1 MLLHVTLLAEARSSL
16 EGFAGRPS
24 QAKLRRAISTGYYAC
39 FHRLT
44 YESARIIVSGS
55 RGEAR
60 NYVRRGYKHG
70 AMKELCVSISSGKVP
85 KRWPVGTP
93 PASSELREACTKFVK
108 LQDSRHRAD
117 YDVGAVL
124 SLEEAKLTLDEAER
138 FQTLLDTLSQGKSDA
153 FRLFAIALLAQP
165 SIY

>member
-1 MLLHVTLLAEARSSL
+1 MLLHLSLLAEARSSL

-24 QAKLRRAISTGYYAC
+24 QAKLRRAVSTGYYAC

-44 YESARIIVSGS
+44 YESARIIVSGE
-55 RGEAR
+55 RGDAR

-70 AMKELCVSISSGKVP
+70 AMKEVCVTISSGRVP

-93 PASSELREACTKFVK
+93 SASPELREACRKFVK
-108 LQDSRHRAD
+108 LQDDRHRAD

-124 SLEEAKLTLDEAER
+124 KLGDVKLILDEAEQ
-138 FQTLLDTLSQGKSDA
+138 FQTLMDSLSQGKSES
-153 FRLFAIALLAQP
+153 FRLFAIALLAQV